1 MTAEHQAVVIG
12 LKNITK
18 RFPGVLANDA
28 ICLDFHRGEVHA
40 LLGEN
45 GAGKSTLIGILA
57 GMQQPD
63 QGRIEVAGQ
72 AVRISSPQAALK
84 LGIGTVYQH
93 SHLIPSLSVM
103 ENLMLGSAW
112 WRPRNPRATLARF
125 RELSTLLSVQL
136 DPDAQVGRLSLGQQQ
151 QVEIMRALW
160 HGQRALVLD
169 EPTSMLTPQG
179 VTELAAVVRRLRD
192 HGVAV
197 IFITH
202 KLGEAYELADRI
214 SVLRRGRVVGELAP
228 EQLQDQSRQAV
239 IDAVVGMMF
248 ARDDAAED
256 KALLSSEAL
265 GEAAASPALTAGRP
279 APDSSG
285 APRLHLSN
293 AHTSAEPGE
302 CPLRG
307 VELQLWPGEI
317 VGIAGVDGN
326 GQKHLAEVLAGQRP
340 LASGSLLLNGVDV
353 GNASSIQRRAR
364 GVRYIT
370 DERLG
375 EGTAAAHSVATNLVL
390 KEIGTRPYWTLG
402 LTRWGRIHRHA
413 RQQIAQHDIRT
424 PSEHTP
430 IGKLSGG
437 NIQKVL
443 LARELSE
450 DASLVI
456 FNKPT
461 YGLDL
466 HSTRLARE
474 HIRTGAGTRDAALL
488 VISNELEELMET
500 CHRIVVME
508 GGQVRGVVENRP
520 GAEADIGRYMTAV
533 EEA

>member
-160 HGQRALVLD
+160 HGQRALILD

-285 APRLHLSN
+285 A
-293 AHTSAEPGE
+293 
-302 CPLRG
+302 
-307 VELQLWPGEI
+307 
-317 VGIAGVDGN
+317 
-326 GQKHLAEVLAGQRP
+326 
-340 LASGSLLLNGVDV
+340 
-353 GNASSIQRRAR
+353 
-364 GVRYIT
+364 
-370 DERLG
+370 
-375 EGTAAAHSVATNLVL
+375 
-390 KEIGTRPYWTLG
+390 
-402 LTRWGRIHRHA
+402 
-413 RQQIAQHDIRT
+413 
-424 PSEHTP
+424 
-430 IGKLSGG
+430 
-437 NIQKVL
+437 
-443 LARELSE
+443 
-450 DASLVI
+450 
-456 FNKPT
+456 
-461 YGLDL
+461 
-466 HSTRLARE
+466 
-474 HIRTGAGTRDAALL
+474 
-488 VISNELEELMET
+488 
-500 CHRIVVME
+500 
-508 GGQVRGVVENRP
+508 
-520 GAEADIGRYMTAV
+520 
-533 EEA
+533 